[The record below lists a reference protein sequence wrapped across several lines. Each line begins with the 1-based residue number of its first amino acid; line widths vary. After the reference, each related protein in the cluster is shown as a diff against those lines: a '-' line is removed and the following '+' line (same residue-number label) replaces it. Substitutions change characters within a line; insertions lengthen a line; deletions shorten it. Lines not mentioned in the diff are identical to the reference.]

1 MILKF
6 TAVLL
11 ACVLGASLGRPIEKR
26 NATTTPCVDYTATTT
41 PCVDYTAN
49 YRKANSIMLES
60 VKRVCR
66 AVKDLDMFINVTGEQ
81 CTKYPQVQNR
91 SNFDD
96 VLDDLEEVYLPL
108 TTLAIHYGRSIDN
121 TSCITLENENV
132 RFNISIKLAS
142 VQTALEDLVSE
153 SVVNHR
159 PCVHIIIYI
168 PSILI
173 TIKEDTDANVSSI
186 TLSSC

>member
-1 MILKF
+1 MILKV

-26 NATTTPCVDYTATTT
+26 DATATPCVDYTAK
-41 PCVDYTAN
+41 
-49 YRKANSIMLES
+49 YRRANSILLES
-60 VKRVCR
+60 VKRVCT
-66 AVKDLDMFINVTGEQ
+66 AVKDLDNFICITGEQ

-121 TSCITLENENV
+121 TSCITLEDENV
-132 RFNISIKLAS
+132 RFNISTKLAS

-153 SVVNHR
+153 SIVNHR
-159 PCVHIIIYI
+159 PYVYIYHIPI
-168 PSILI
+168 ILI
-173 TIKEDTDANVSSI
+173 TIREES
-186 TLSSC
+186 